1 MADSRPIGVFDS
13 GLGGLT
19 VAKALRSILSNE
31 SIVYFGDTARVPY
44 GNKSSNLIKEYS
56 LEIADFLMKHDAKMI
71 IVACNTA
78 SALALEELQR
88 HCTLPVIGVI
98 NPGAREAIKA
108 TKNDHIGIIG
118 TVATVSSKAY
128 EKELQKY
135 NTDIKTSSQAC
146 PLLVPLAEEGW
157 LEGEVTNSIV
167 KHYLSPLNDDAIDT
181 LILGCTHYPLL
192 KNVIA
197 SQVND
202 NTTLIDS
209 ASAVARVVKESLLET
224 DQLNDSDEKGTLTCF
239 VTDIPMRFEDVGQRF
254 LGSPMDHVQTVH
266 DI

>member
-19 VAKALRSILSNE
+19 VAKALQSLLPSE

-44 GNKSSNLIKEYS
+44 GNKSSELIKEYS

-71 IVACNTA
+71 VVACNTA
-78 SALALEELQR
+78 SALALDKLQQ

-98 NPGAREAIKA
+98 NPGAAEAVK
-108 TKNDHIGIIG
+108 TTRNNHIGIIG
-118 TVATVSSKAY
+118 TVATISSKAY
-128 EKELQKY
+128 EKALQTLNSDLKM
-135 NTDIKTSSQAC
+135 TSQAC

-167 KHYLSPLNDDAIDT
+167 NHYLSPLNNNEIDT

-192 KNVIA
+192 KDVIA
-197 SQVND
+197 NQVND
-202 NTTLIDS
+202 ETILIDS
-209 ASAVARVVKESLLET
+209 ASAVARAVRENLLET
-224 DQLNDSDEKGTLTCF
+224 YQLNDRDKKGTLTCF

>member
-1 MADSRPIGVFDS
+1 MADLRPIGVFDS

-19 VAKALRSILSNE
+19 VAKALQSLLPNE

-44 GNKSSNLIKEYS
+44 GNKSSELIKEYS

-71 IVACNTA
+71 VVACNTA
-78 SALALEELQR
+78 SALALDELQQ
-88 HCTLPVIGVI
+88 HCTIPVIGVI
-98 NPGAREAIKA
+98 NPGAAEAVK
-108 TKNDHIGIIG
+108 TTRNNHIGIIG
-118 TVATVSSKAY
+118 TVATISSKAY
-128 EKELQKY
+128 EKAMEDLNAEIQ
-135 NTDIKTSSQAC
+135 TSSHAC

-167 KHYLSPLNDDAIDT
+167 NHYLSPLNNNKIDT

-192 KNVIA
+192 KDVIA
-197 SQVND
+197 NQVND
-202 NTTLIDS
+202 ETILIDS
-209 ASAVARVVKESLLET
+209 ASAVARAVKKNLLDT
-224 DQLNDSDEKGTLTCF
+224 NQLNDMDEKGRLTCF